1 MIKRKFLYLKQENN
15 LRNIFTEEITP
26 VEIGE
31 TVAKV
36 QLLIVAY
43 MFYQSGNT
51 ESFYMF
57 VQNWNTD
64 INNSTRARCYILYA
78 DFRFQPYLNLIN
90 QVLTHK
96 Y

>member
-36 QLLIVAY
+36 KLLIVAY
-43 MFYQSGNT
+43 MFYRSGNT
-51 ESFYMF
+51 ESF
-57 VQNWNTD
+57 
-64 INNSTRARCYILYA
+64 LYVCTELE
-78 DFRFQPYLNLIN
+78 Y
-90 QVLTHK
+90 
-96 Y
+96 